1 MLKSLDKPKERA
13 LKRLE
18 KEPDIVNFIKKQIKV
33 NVILD
38 TIFTKLERI
47 LVRKNKRFDLN

>member
-18 KEPDIVNFIKKQIKV
+18 KELDIVNFIKKQIKV

>member
-1 MLKSLDKPKERA
+1 MLDSLDKPKERA
-13 LKRLE
+13 IKRLE
-18 KEPDIVNFIKKQIKV
+18 KELDIVNFIKKQIKV

-47 LVRKNKRFDLN
+47 LVRKNKRFELN